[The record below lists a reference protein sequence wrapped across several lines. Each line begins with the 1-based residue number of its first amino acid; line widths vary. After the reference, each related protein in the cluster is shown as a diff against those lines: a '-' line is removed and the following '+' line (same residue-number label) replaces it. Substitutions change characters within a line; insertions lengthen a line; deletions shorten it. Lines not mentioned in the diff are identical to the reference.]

1 MPSFNRC
8 VFVGHLTADIELS
21 YDSQGN
27 AYARFSLGI
36 NEYKGEKEV
45 AHFFRFTAFGKTA
58 ENMSVYCKKGNPIL
72 VEGRAQQN
80 NWEDKE
86 GNKRSEV
93 NFIADRVVFLSSK
106 PKGESAPPA
115 DDSEI

>member
-1 MPSFNRC
+1 MPSYNRC
-8 VFVGHLTADIELS
+8 VFVGHLTTDIELT

-27 AYARFSLGI
+27 AYTRFSLGI
-36 NEYKGEKEV
+36 NEYKGEKEI

-86 GNKRSEV
+86 GNKRSDV
-93 NFIADRVVFLSSK
+93 QFIADRVVFLSSK
-106 PKGESAPPA
+106 PKTASPEST
-115 DDSEI
+115 DDQDI